1 MHAGNVGGE
10 HSRFSE
16 WGSVGTVIHHE
27 ELHARMPS
35 EFHFQRFPRPQFRSF
50 RILQTN
56 VDHEDPAMSQ
66 KSKSDSGGGKTF
78 FRLRGFP
85 LSGRGLAPA
94 HTGGAK
100 ADGENEPT
108 TQEVTD
114 RVKHFWFRQVEAE
127 TIENVDGDSPRQT
140 VLRDR
145 CREPSTAGEQLQKEP
160 RAMRQGLSCPTML
173 LSAKTARQFHRTG
186 GDRAGGKLRDRRGE
200 GSQVREAGICRRR
213 RRAGLEAR
221 PTVQG
226 RMHTR

>member
-1 MHAGNVGGE
+1 MHAGNIGGE
-10 HSRFSE
+10 HSRFLERST
-16 WGSVGTVIHHE
+16 VGTVVHHQ
-27 ELHARMPS
+27 ELHAAMTS

-50 RILQTN
+50 WIFQTY
-56 VDHEDPAMSQ
+56 VDHEDPAKSQ
-66 KSKSDSGGGKTF
+66 KSKSDFGSGQTF
-78 FRLRGFP
+78 FGLRGFP
-85 LSGRGLAPA
+85 QAGWGLAPA

-100 ADGENEPT
+100 VDGENEST
-108 TQEVTD
+108 TQEVTN
-114 RVKHFWFRQVEAE
+114 RSKHFWFRQVEAE
-127 TIENVDGDSPRQT
+127 TIENVDGNSPRQT

-160 RAMRQGLSCPTML
+160 GAMRPGLSCPTML

-200 GSQVREAGICRRR
+200 GSQVPEAGICRRR

-226 RMHTR
+226 RVHTR